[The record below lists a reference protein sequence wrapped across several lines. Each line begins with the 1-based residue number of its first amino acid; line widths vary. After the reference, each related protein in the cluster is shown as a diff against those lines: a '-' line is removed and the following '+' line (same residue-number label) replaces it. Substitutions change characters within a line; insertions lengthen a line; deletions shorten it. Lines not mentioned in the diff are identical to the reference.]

1 MPKKL
6 CGGGCLGTNGSGN
19 SARDAELRKAAL
31 RQLLQNRRG
40 QQRQG
45 HDPKRNRK
53 TYEDKIIAHVADL
66 SQSKAA
72 PQRARGRR

>member
-1 MPKKL
+1 MWRRVLGHEWKRQFCARRRIKK
-6 CGGGCLGTNGSGN
+6 G
-19 SARDAELRKAAL
+19 AAL
-31 RQLLQNRRG
+31 RQLLQENRRG